1 MNSSAVAGLYVN
13 DSKGIYL
20 VGDKPILGV
29 TNTRPEYILER
40 VVSGCMWHPA
50 NNGTT
55 YYGSGTSFS
64 SVNGVRDEPFS
75 ISTHDSAHS
84 ADTYIKFYDG
94 FGRPVKPYKVV
105 CVDSNPGL
113 YNDYQNKM
121 YIYMDENSTTPDFT
135 INSYY
140 DINNASSIYSS
151 ATIHEGGP
159 WGSSSAVVVTP
170 EPVPEPPESG
180 NGNNNGN
187 NNGNQ
192 PGSDTPPEDNFK
204 ADKPGK
210 DIVFVIDVTGSM
222 QDDIDTVK
230 ANIEKMIEKLFTNG
244 NNENLDT
251 HIGIMTYTNNKLDWV
266 TTNANTPQQAINAV
280 NDVFEKGGGTENVA
294 TSLIKALNEFSWRPG
309 EEYTKQIW
317 LFGDEPGDDLGK
329 LEDVYALSHSK
340 KVELDGEKAN
350 AIEYI
355 PINAI
360 ALEGWDT
367 AKVFH
372 EISDRTKGTYL
383 EGWDDLDTAL
393 IDIANLGTSGDDII
407 NGTDGNN
414 IINGG
419 AGNDTLSGGAGS
431 DTYIEGAGSGHDT
444 IIETNPDGKDTNKV
458 DFTGTSS
465 SDYTFGRDGADLTV
479 TGADTSVTVTDF
491 YDDTDGHKVDDL
503 VFDDTVIDH
512 AMAAFYGDYQPGKNI
527 TYTEA
532 GEHVRKGILN
542 GKQFIV
548 AEDDSIVKTSATQD
562 AVVVNGDNVQVNTG
576 ANNDKIYI
584 NGSGKIEGGM
594 GSDEYFIGKEFG
606 EVKIYDQTGGSDQLS
621 FTNHNVSDLF
631 ISWQGKDLILQSL
644 DNADSKVIIEQ
655 QGKILHRIESIEFKD
670 GSELTFKELESAAK
684 IYQNYN
690 YADVA
695 ADASIMDSIMQ
706 QMHQQNLI

>member
-1 MNSSAVAGLYVN
+1 MSKLYVN
-13 DSKGIYL
+13 NEKGVWA
-20 VGDKPILGV
+20 VGETLIFGK
-29 TNTRPEYILER
+29 NFSRPEYILEKIAR
-40 VVSGCMWHPA
+40 NEGPSH
-50 NNGTT
+50 
-55 YYGSGTSFS
+55 S
-64 SVNGVRDEPFS
+64 SYTEYFAPNDTNPKGKAWS
-75 ISTHDSAHS
+75 IIGARQNWVDDSAADP
-84 ADTYIKFYDG
+84 ADTIINFYDG
-94 FGRPVKPYKVV
+94 FGNPVTPYKVV
-105 CVDSNPGL
+105 VETRPDIDSRK
-113 YNDYQNKM
+113 YNNQLNKM
-121 YIYMDENSTTPDFT
+121 HIYMDESSTTPDYT
-135 INSYY
+135 ISNFY
-140 DINNASSIYSS
+140 DVNNAAEIYNS
-151 ATIHEGGP
+151 ASIHEGGS
-159 WGSSSAVVVTP
+159 WSSAVVVTP

-548 AEDDSIVKTSATQD
+548 AEDDAVVKTSATQD

-584 NGSGKIEGGM
+584 NGSGKIEGGL

-606 EVKIYDQTGGSDQLS
+606 EVKIYDQTGGSDQMH

-631 ISWQGKDLILQSL
+631 ISWQGKDLVLQSL

-695 ADASIMDSIMQ
+695 ADASVMDSIMQ
-706 QMHQQNLI
+706 QMHQQHLI